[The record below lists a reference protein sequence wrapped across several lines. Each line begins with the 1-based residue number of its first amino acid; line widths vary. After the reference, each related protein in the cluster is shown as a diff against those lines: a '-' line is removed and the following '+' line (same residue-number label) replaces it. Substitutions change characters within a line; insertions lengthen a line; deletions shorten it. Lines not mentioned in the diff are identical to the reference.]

1 MSRGHAYTRQCRHS
15 HAAHA
20 VVFTGSEPWRR
31 TERMSSEEGTLS
43 ITAPPRALPR
53 RRPAQAASLAAA
65 LALALTAC
73 GGGDPAPT
81 ETTTTAP
88 ALSTQAADT
97 PTPTATATAG
107 ASPSTPD
114 GGTAPSSGSGSGPA
128 SATAS
133 GPYVPASAEGPAQN
147 VPKPVMPEV
156 MKEETQEGAEAA
168 VKYFWETVYY
178 AEQTGDTAPIDS
190 LSSEYC
196 EFCELSASNLSSIYR
211 NGGWYTGTKAK
222 VSSSILRPSS
232 TGYTATIL
240 VDTPKGTG
248 FDKEGQVAP
257 GGVVPAQNDQPWI
270 TELFFDDTEEYWIV
284 DEMTYKGTGATP

>member
-1 MSRGHAYTRQCRHS
+1 M
-15 HAAHA
+15 
-20 VVFTGSEPWRR
+20 
-31 TERMSSEEGTLS
+31 S

-88 ALSTQAADT
+88 VSSTQAAD
-97 PTPTATATAG
+97 TPTATATAG

-114 GGTAPSSGSGSGPA
+114 GGTAPSSGSGSGSGPA

-147 VPKPVMPEV
+147 VPKPVMPAV

-178 AEQTGDTAPIDS
+178 MQQTGDAGLEQEISGPT
-190 LSSEYC
+190 C
-196 EFCELSASNLSSIYR
+196 KFCEHHKNSIMKLYGD
-211 NGGWYTGTKAK
+211 GGWM
-222 VSSSILRPSS
+222 VSE
-232 TGYTATIL
+232 TATIHSAITRPSKNGYTSTIL
-240 VDTPKGTG
+240 LNMSKEEFFEKSGDEIAVSMSDSE
-248 FDKEGQVAP
+248 DKA
-257 GGVVPAQNDQPWI
+257 PWI
-270 TELFFDDTEEYWIV
+270 AQSRYDKNLGHWTIA
-284 DEMTYKGTGATP
+284 EMAYEGVSQN

>member
-1 MSRGHAYTRQCRHS
+1 
-15 HAAHA
+15 
-20 VVFTGSEPWRR
+20 
-31 TERMSSEEGTLS
+31 MSSEEGTLS

-53 RRPAQAASLAAA
+53 RRPAQAASLTAA

-88 ALSTQAADT
+88 ASSTQAADT
-97 PTPTATATAG
+97 PTATATATAG

-114 GGTAPSSGSGSGPA
+114 GGTAQSSGSGRGSGSGPA

-178 AEQTGDTAPIDS
+178 MQQTGDAGPTRTASWEACAFCSHII
-190 LSSEYC
+190 SSMEAIY
-196 EFCELSASNLSSIYR
+196 SNE
-211 NGGWYTGTKAK
+211 GWFTGTQSN
-222 VSSSILRPSS
+222 VSSARLRPSS
-232 TGYTATIL
+232 SGYNATLIMNFSSGTGYMR
-240 VDTPKGTG
+240 DGSTPEGGNVPESKGAPW
-248 FDKEGQVAP
+248 VA
-257 GGVVPAQNDQPWI
+257 DLI
-270 TELFFDDTEEYWIV
+270 YDDDLKSWFVES
-284 DEMTYKGTGATP
+284 MTFQGRGDR

>member
-1 MSRGHAYTRQCRHS
+1 
-15 HAAHA
+15 
-20 VVFTGSEPWRR
+20 
-31 TERMSSEEGTLS
+31 MSSEEGTLS

-88 ALSTQAADT
+88 VSSTQAADT
-97 PTPTATATAG
+97 PTATATATAG

-114 GGTAPSSGSGSGPA
+114 GGTAPSSGSGSGSGPA

-178 AEQTGDTAPIDS
+178 MQQTGDAGLEQEISGPT
-190 LSSEYC
+190 C
-196 EFCELSASNLSSIYR
+196 KFCEHHKNSIMKLYGD
-211 NGGWYTGTKAK
+211 GGWM
-222 VSSSILRPSS
+222 VSE
-232 TGYTATIL
+232 TATIHSAITRPSKNGYTSTIL
-240 VDTPKGTG
+240 LNMSKEEFFEKSGDEIAVSMSDSE
-248 FDKEGQVAP
+248 DKA
-257 GGVVPAQNDQPWI
+257 PWI
-270 TELFFDDTEEYWIV
+270 AQSRYDKDLGHWTIA
-284 DEMTYKGTGATP
+284 EMAYEGVSQN

>member
-1 MSRGHAYTRQCRHS
+1 
-15 HAAHA
+15 
-20 VVFTGSEPWRR
+20 
-31 TERMSSEEGTLS
+31 MSSEEGTLS

-53 RRPAQAASLAAA
+53 RSPAQAASLAAA

-88 ALSTQAADT
+88 ASSTQAAD
-97 PTPTATATAG
+97 TPTATATAG

-114 GGTAPSSGSGSGPA
+114 GGTAPSSGSGSGSGSGPA

-178 AEQTGDTAPIDS
+178 MQQTGDAGLEQEISGPT
-190 LSSEYC
+190 C
-196 EFCELSASNLSSIYR
+196 KFCEHHKNSIMKLYGD
-211 NGGWYTGTKAK
+211 GGWM
-222 VSSSILRPSS
+222 VSE
-232 TGYTATIL
+232 TATIHSAITRPSKNGYTSTIL
-240 VDTPKGTG
+240 LNMSKEEFFEKSGDEIAVSMSDSE
-248 FDKEGQVAP
+248 DKA
-257 GGVVPAQNDQPWI
+257 PWI
-270 TELFFDDTEEYWIV
+270 AQSRYDKDLGHWTIA
-284 DEMTYKGTGATP
+284 EMAYEGVSQN

>member
-1 MSRGHAYTRQCRHS
+1 M
-15 HAAHA
+15 
-20 VVFTGSEPWRR
+20 
-31 TERMSSEEGTLS
+31 S

-88 ALSTQAADT
+88 ASSTQAADT
-97 PTPTATATAG
+97 PTATATATAG

-114 GGTAPSSGSGSGPA
+114 GGTAPSSGSESGSGPG

-147 VPKPVMPEV
+147 VPKPVMPAV

-178 AEQTGDTAPIDS
+178 MQQTGDAGLEQEISGPT
-190 LSSEYC
+190 C
-196 EFCELSASNLSSIYR
+196 KFCEHHKNSIMKLYGD
-211 NGGWYTGTKAK
+211 GGWM
-222 VSSSILRPSS
+222 VSETVTIHSAITRPSKN
-232 TGYTATIL
+232 GYTSTIL
-240 VDTPKGTG
+240 LNMSKEEFFEKSGDEIAVSMSDSE
-248 FDKEGQVAP
+248 DKA
-257 GGVVPAQNDQPWI
+257 PWI
-270 TELFFDDTEEYWIV
+270 AQSHYDKNLGHWTIA
-284 DEMTYKGTGATP
+284 EMAYEGVSQN

>member
-1 MSRGHAYTRQCRHS
+1 MSRRHAYTRQCRHS

-88 ALSTQAADT
+88 VSSTQAAD
-97 PTPTATATAG
+97 TPTATATAG

-114 GGTAPSSGSGSGPA
+114 GGTAPSSGSGSGSGPA

>member
-1 MSRGHAYTRQCRHS
+1 
-15 HAAHA
+15 
-20 VVFTGSEPWRR
+20 
-31 TERMSSEEGTLS
+31 MSSEEGTLS

-88 ALSTQAADT
+88 ASSTQAAD
-97 PTPTATATAG
+97 TPTATATAG

-114 GGTAPSSGSGSGPA
+114 GGTAPSSGGGSGSGSGSGPA

-147 VPKPVMPEV
+147 VPKPVMPAV

-248 FDKEGQVAP
+248 FDKEGQIAP

-270 TELFFDDTEEYWIV
+270 AELFFDDTEEYWIV

>member
-1 MSRGHAYTRQCRHS
+1 
-15 HAAHA
+15 
-20 VVFTGSEPWRR
+20 
-31 TERMSSEEGTLS
+31 MSSEEGTLS

-53 RRPAQAASLAAA
+53 RSPAQAASLAAA

-88 ALSTQAADT
+88 VSSTQAAD
-97 PTPTATATAG
+97 TPTATATAG

-114 GGTAPSSGSGSGPA
+114 GGTAPSSGSGSGSGPA

-147 VPKPVMPEV
+147 VPKPVMPAV

-178 AEQTGDTAPIDS
+178 MQQTGDAGPTRTASWEACAFCSHII
-190 LSSEYC
+190 SSMEAIY
-196 EFCELSASNLSSIYR
+196 SNE
-211 NGGWYTGTKAK
+211 GWFTGTQSN
-222 VSSSILRPSS
+222 VSSARLRPSS
-232 TGYTATIL
+232 SGYNATLIMNFSSGTGYMR
-240 VDTPKGTG
+240 DGSTPEGGNVPESKGAPW
-248 FDKEGQVAP
+248 VA
-257 GGVVPAQNDQPWI
+257 DLI
-270 TELFFDDTEEYWIV
+270 YDDDLKSWFVES
-284 DEMTYKGTGATP
+284 MTFQGRGDR

>member
-1 MSRGHAYTRQCRHS
+1 M
-15 HAAHA
+15 
-20 VVFTGSEPWRR
+20 
-31 TERMSSEEGTLS
+31 S

-73 GGGDPAPT
+73 GGGDPEPT

-178 AEQTGDTAPIDS
+178 MQQTGDAGLEQEISGPT
-190 LSSEYC
+190 C
-196 EFCELSASNLSSIYR
+196 KFCEHHKNSIMKLYGD
-211 NGGWYTGTKAK
+211 GGWM
-222 VSSSILRPSS
+222 VSE
-232 TGYTATIL
+232 TATIHSAITRPSKNGYTSTIL
-240 VDTPKGTG
+240 LNMSKEEFFEKSGDEIAVSMSDSE
-248 FDKEGQVAP
+248 DKA
-257 GGVVPAQNDQPWI
+257 PWI
-270 TELFFDDTEEYWIV
+270 AQSHYDKDLGHWTIA
-284 DEMTYKGTGATP
+284 EMAYEGVSQN

>member
-1 MSRGHAYTRQCRHS
+1 M
-15 HAAHA
+15 
-20 VVFTGSEPWRR
+20 
-31 TERMSSEEGTLS
+31 S

-88 ALSTQAADT
+88 VSSTQAADT
-97 PTPTATATAG
+97 PTATATATAG

-178 AEQTGDTAPIDS
+178 MQQTGDAGLEQEISGPT
-190 LSSEYC
+190 C
-196 EFCELSASNLSSIYR
+196 KFCEHHKNSIMKLHGD
-211 NGGWYTGTKAK
+211 GGWM
-222 VSSSILRPSS
+222 VSE
-232 TGYTATIL
+232 TATIHSAITRPSKNGYTSTIL
-240 VDTPKGTG
+240 LNMSKEEFFEKSGDEIAVSMSDSE
-248 FDKEGQVAP
+248 DKA
-257 GGVVPAQNDQPWI
+257 PWI
-270 TELFFDDTEEYWIV
+270 AQSRYDKDLGHWTIA
-284 DEMTYKGTGATP
+284 EMAYEGVSQN

>member
-1 MSRGHAYTRQCRHS
+1 
-15 HAAHA
+15 
-20 VVFTGSEPWRR
+20 
-31 TERMSSEEGTLS
+31 MSSEEGTLS

-88 ALSTQAADT
+88 VSSTQAAD
-97 PTPTATATAG
+97 TPTATATAG

-114 GGTAPSSGSGSGPA
+114 GGTAPSSGSGSGSGPA

-147 VPKPVMPEV
+147 VPKPVMPAV

-178 AEQTGDTAPIDS
+178 MQQTGDAGLEQEISGPT
-190 LSSEYC
+190 C
-196 EFCELSASNLSSIYR
+196 KFCEHHKNSIMKLYGD
-211 NGGWYTGTKAK
+211 GGWM
-222 VSSSILRPSS
+222 VSE
-232 TGYTATIL
+232 TATIHSAITRPSKNGYTSTIL
-240 VDTPKGTG
+240 LNMSKEEFFEKSGDEIAVSMSDSE
-248 FDKEGQVAP
+248 DKA
-257 GGVVPAQNDQPWI
+257 PWI
-270 TELFFDDTEEYWIV
+270 AQSRYDKNLGHWTIA
-284 DEMTYKGTGATP
+284 EMAYEGVSQN